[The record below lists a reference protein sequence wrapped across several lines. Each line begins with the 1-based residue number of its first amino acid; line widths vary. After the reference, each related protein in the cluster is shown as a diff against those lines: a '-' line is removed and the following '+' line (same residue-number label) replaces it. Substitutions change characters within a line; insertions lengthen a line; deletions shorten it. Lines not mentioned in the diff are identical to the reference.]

1 MNAFV
6 VAAVL
11 SATMFV
17 DMVVEVSAEI
27 TTDIFLDDHAGAIA
41 ETIPEP
47 QSPIVDMTPQ
57 AAVLHW
63 RRPGS

>member
-1 MNAFV
+1 MNSLV

-11 SATMFV
+11 AATMFT

-27 TTDIFLDDHAGAIA
+27 TTDIFLDDDAGTIG

-47 QSPIVDMTPQ
+47 RSAIVDMM
-57 AAVLHW
+57 
-63 RRPGS
+63 PGSAVVRWVKPVE